1 MRKEKT
7 DAFDGLLDS
16 NADWYSNDYI
26 LSLNPE
32 MFKETVPVYCGSDG
46 NIQTAGSKDAKMSRI
61 SRLIWKKQ
69 TR

>member
-1 MRKEKT
+1 MRKEKP

-16 NADWYSNDYI
+16 NVDWYSNDYI

-46 NIQTAGSKDAKMSRI
+46 NIQMAGSNDAKMSRI